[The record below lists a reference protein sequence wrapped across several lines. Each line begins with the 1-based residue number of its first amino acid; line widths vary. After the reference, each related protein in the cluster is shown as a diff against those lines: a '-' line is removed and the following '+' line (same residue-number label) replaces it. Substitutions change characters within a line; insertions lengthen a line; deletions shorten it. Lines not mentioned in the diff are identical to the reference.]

1 MVRERCFLTFAA
13 KINDVEVISFV
24 QESVGLGCSSEKEKK
39 KPKTKPPR
47 LVSDL
52 GKSDGST

>member
-39 KPKTKPPR
+39 KAQNKTP
-47 LVSDL
+47 
-52 GKSDGST
+52 